1 MTPDDLIQAIRHL
14 SSGGMPPL
22 KIGEFYEA
30 LKPSMN
36 GNFTDDH
43 HKEIVR
49 LISSVESKERNI
61 AQEVYEWISLA
72 DGEIISV
79 TQCYNELQYITKSD
93 KTAARKAFS
102 RLAST
107 GGMIERHGDK
117 NGIYRKIQ
125 EGAGEQQWWD
135 AKGEPLNIQFPLGL
149 DQAKVYPGNII
160 LIEGSKSQGKTRF
173 CLEFARLN
181 KHLFKDRRILYQNV
195 EMADDEIKKRVEAF
209 AESGVWSLEDFR
221 KRVEVKKVTQGW
233 WDFIRK
239 EDINII
245 DYLLEYTEPYKIADY
260 IFKIHQKLTSGIA
273 LVCLQKDP
281 FKPYGS
287 GGYATRNI
295 PRLIVSLQNH
305 VIKLEDVKAF
315 WMHSPDDHNPTGL
328 MRRYK
333 MPGLWKMI
341 PDGEW
346 TKDIDPSKSKLDNK
360 YSDFDGFEHEE

>member
-14 SSGGMPPL
+14 SSSGMPPL

-36 GNFTDDH
+36 GNFTEDH

-49 LISSVESKERNI
+49 IISSVENKERNI
-61 AQEVYEWISLA
+61 AQDVAAWVDGS
-72 DGEIISV
+72 DGEIVSV
-79 TQCYNELQYITKSD
+79 IQCFNELELKSKQD
-93 KTAARKAFS
+93 KASARKAFL
-102 RLAST
+102 RLAQKNV
-107 GGMIERHGDK
+107 IEHHGAK
-117 NGIYRKIQ
+117 SGFYRKIQ
-125 EGAGEQQWWD
+125 EGTGEQQWWE

-149 DQAKVYPGNII
+149 DQAKIYPGNTI

-181 KHLFKDRRILYQNV
+181 KKLFPNRRILYQNV

-233 WDFIRK
+233 WDFIGK

-245 DYLLEYTEPYKIADY
+245 DYLLEYTEPYKIAQY
-260 IFKIHQKLTSGIA
+260 VFNIHKKLTSGIA
-273 LVCLQKDP
+273 LICVQKDP
-281 FKPYGS
+281 NKLYGT

-315 WMHSPDDHNPTGL
+315 WMNSPDDHNPTGL

-360 YSDFDGFEHEE
+360 YKDFDGFEHEE